1 MIKRCFY
8 ILILVATLGTVGCQR
23 KNIIP
28 DDTLAAIFHDAFV
41 VNAYVE
47 DVRMNLDSIQI
58 YEPIFNRYGYTS
70 KDVLF
75 TVGNFSRRK
84 SARLGM
90 VVEQAIARLEK
101 ENSEYKKRVVILDT
115 IRNVAVR
122 SFTQVVYNDSI
133 IKATK
138 RADSTL
144 LRIEVSPIQFGEYRI
159 SYKYKNEDDIEK
171 YPRTSEFYF
180 IDENGHRNSFASV
193 SLRENGMI
201 NRTLISRTNNRTLV
215 LDLAKYD
222 RKKEMTESAQKGKKR
237 KKWRAPKT
245 QNIEI
250 QNLRVVYKPKEEAA
264 IDSLFERYV
273 NIKVFADGFLI
284 KKDSVALSI
293 DTEGVSASTTDNR

>member
-23 KNIIP
+23 KNVIP

-47 DVRMNLDSIQI
+47 DVRMNIDSIQI

-222 RKKEMTESAQKGKKR
+222 RKKEMTESAQKGKR

>member
-1 MIKRCFY
+1 MMKRCFY

-23 KNIIP
+23 KNVIP

-47 DVRMNLDSIQI
+47 DIRMNIDSIQI
-58 YEPIFNRYGYTS
+58 YEPIFNRYGYTT
-70 KDVLF
+70 KDVIF

-90 VVEQAIARLEK
+90 VVEQAIARLEA
-101 ENSEYKKRVVILDT
+101 ENREYKKKVVILDT

-122 SFTQVVYNDSI
+122 SFTNVVHHDTL

-138 RADSTL
+138 RADSTK
-144 LRIEVSPIQFGEYRI
+144 LRIEISPIQLGEYRI

-171 YPRTSEFYF
+171 YPRISEFYF
-180 IDENGHRNSFASV
+180 IDENGHRNNFASV
-193 SLRENGMI
+193 SLRENGII
-201 NRTLISRTNNRTLV
+201 NRTLISRTNNRLLV

-222 RKKEMTESAQKGKKR
+222 RTKANIESAKKGKKS
-237 KKWRAPKT
+237 KKWRLPKT
-245 QNIEI
+245 QDIEI
-250 QNLRVVYKPKEEAA
+250 QNLRVVYKPREEAA